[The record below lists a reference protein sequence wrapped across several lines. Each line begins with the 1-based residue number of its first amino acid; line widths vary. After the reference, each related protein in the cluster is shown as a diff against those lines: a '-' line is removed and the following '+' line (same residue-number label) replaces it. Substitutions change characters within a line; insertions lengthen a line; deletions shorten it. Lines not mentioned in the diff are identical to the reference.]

1 MKLKVYNSI
10 SLINPKDWNS
20 ILHHTDIFNEH
31 EFLYA
36 LEKAKVEKS
45 ITKYLCFYKD
55 ERLIATSVVSVF
67 YLNLALFIGDNAF
80 VRLIQKIFSRFFHL
94 KVLFVGTP
102 LSAGQNHLRITSK
115 NNFTE
120 ILNKHLDWANKHCKE
135 NNIKHCIF
143 KEFEQNET
151 HLFSNIFKEHNYFKA
166 CSIPTVKMSLNYS
179 DYSEYISNLR
189 SGYRRQIQHS
199 LKKAGISNFKF
210 EFEVGPKHN
219 SDTEFS
225 IISLKEYGVEK
236 FYNLYLNVLDRA
248 EVKLETLNQE
258 FFEQLS
264 KDESSTVQLLRMC
277 VKDQDLGVFAF
288 SIRKE
293 ELTFIWTA
301 KAASKDKYHSYQN
314 LLQALICYGITKGC
328 KTLVLGQTAYYP
340 KMRVGGTPEDLF
352 LFYKAQSNITHSIL
366 KLFNSIIFPRLKLK
380 PLKTFNT

>member
-1 MKLKVYNSI
+1 M
-10 SLINPKDWNS
+10 
-20 ILHHTDIFNEH
+20 
-31 EFLYA
+31 
-36 LEKAKVEKS
+36 
-45 ITKYLCFYKD
+45 
-55 ERLIATSVVSVF
+55 
-67 YLNLALFIGDNAF
+67 
-80 VRLIQKIFSRFFHL
+80 
-94 KVLFVGTP
+94 
-102 LSAGQNHLRITSK
+102 
-115 NNFTE
+115 
-120 ILNKHLDWANKHCKE
+120 
-135 NNIKHCIF
+135 
-143 KEFEQNET
+143 
-151 HLFSNIFKEHNYFKA
+151 
-166 CSIPTVKMSLNYS
+166 
-179 DYSEYISNLR
+179 
-189 SGYRRQIQHS
+189 
-199 LKKAGISNFKF
+199 
-210 EFEVGPKHN
+210 
-219 SDTEFS
+219 
-225 IISLKEYGVEK
+225 KEYGVEK